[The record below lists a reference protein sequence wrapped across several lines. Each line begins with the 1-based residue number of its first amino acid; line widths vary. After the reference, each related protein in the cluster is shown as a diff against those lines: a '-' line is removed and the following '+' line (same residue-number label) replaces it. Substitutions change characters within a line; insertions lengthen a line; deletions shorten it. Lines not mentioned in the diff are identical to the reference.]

1 MEKRRKSSSSQ
12 PKKTSGERK
21 KGCGCGSLKK
31 KKSIPKKK
39 LSR

>member
-1 MEKRRKSSSSQ
+1 MDSKRNGKDEPQASRR
-12 PKKTSGERK
+12 RK

-31 KKSIPKKK
+31 KKNVPKKK